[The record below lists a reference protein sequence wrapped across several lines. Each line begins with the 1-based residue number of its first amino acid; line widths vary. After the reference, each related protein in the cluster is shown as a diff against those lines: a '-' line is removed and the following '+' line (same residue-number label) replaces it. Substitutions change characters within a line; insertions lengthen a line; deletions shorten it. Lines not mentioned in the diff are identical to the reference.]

1 MSTIKVNTI
10 TPYSDSVVNISASV
24 ITLDGSQ
31 ISSSVNLTGSLGI
44 NGSSILNGNLLVTGS
59 LTTSGSLTT
68 FNFDSGSVITPT
80 QSATPTFNGVDG
92 QFLFGTD
99 GGNHYI
105 YVWMAGAWRSGSL
118 G

>member
-10 TPYSDSVVNISASV
+10 TPYSDSTVNISASV

-31 ISSSVNLTGSLGI
+31 ISSSVNLTGSLLI
-44 NGSSILNGNLLVTGS
+44 DGSTSLVGNSTITGS
-59 LTTSGSLTT
+59 LTVSGSLST
-68 FNFDSGSVITPT
+68 FTFDSGSVITPT
-80 QSATPTFNGVDG
+80 QSATPAFDGVDG

-99 GGNHYI
+99 SGNHYI

-118 G
+118 L